1 MRQKGPVQLI
11 GISKAISDLKAE
23 VERVARSDAKVLI
36 TGESGSGKEVV
47 ARAIN
52 DTSSRAKS
60 FVAVNCAGIPE
71 TLLESELF
79 GHVKGSFTGAYRDK
93 PGKLEMADHGTI
105 FLDEIG
111 EMTLRMQGLLLR
123 YLETGEIQKVGA
135 ERVVR
140 ATDVRVMAATN
151 RNLRDLIAQG
161 QFREDLFY
169 RINVIHIEV
178 PPLRERREDI
188 TLLIDYFL
196 ARFTGDRS
204 TETALAARGGRTL
217 TDEPH
222 AAPGMDELAGAA
234 RDMYAR
240 SGAATG
246 NGSGY
251 GSGNGYG
258 SAHDFSEDEFEGGNG
273 IGNGGNGHVA
283 ASGITSGNGAAT
295 GVNSHSPVR
304 AISKMAMEALCDY
317 SWPGNVRQVE
327 NVVERLVVTGR
338 RELVQLEDL
347 PLEIRNPSGPGKP
360 SRERRRTV
368 ADELFRKLV
377 EERQSFWN
385 AVYPL
390 YMNREITR
398 ANVRDLVHKGLE
410 EARGNYKIVLKL
422 FNMDTTDYKRFLNFL
437 RKHDCQLPFKEYR

>member
-1 MRQKGPVQLI
+1 
-11 GISKAISDLKAE
+11 LKAE

-52 DTSSRAKS
+52 DSSSRAKT
-60 FVAVNCAGIPE
+60 FVPVNCAGIPE

-79 GHVKGSFTGAYRDK
+79 GHVRGSFTGAYRDK

-140 ATDVRVMAATN
+140 ATDVRVIAATN
-151 RNLRDLIAQG
+151 RNLRDLITQG

-188 TLLIDYFL
+188 PMLIDHFL
-196 ARFTGDRS
+196 SRFTGSRS
-204 TETALAARGGRTL
+204 AGSNRVPDMTELAEQSRALYESQPGHGATGASSGR
-217 TDEPH
+217 P
-222 AAPGMDELAGAA
+222 PGNGMDSAQAAGNN
-234 RDMYAR
+234 
-240 SGAATG
+240 GAING
-246 NGSGY
+246 PVVNGSAI
-251 GSGNGYG
+251 N
-258 SAHDFSEDEFEGGNG
+258 A
-273 IGNGGNGHVA
+273 
-283 ASGITSGNGAAT
+283 
-295 GVNSHSPVR
+295 HSPVR
-304 AISKMAMEALCDY
+304 AISKMAMDALCDY

-327 NVVERLVVTGR
+327 NVIERLVVTGR
-338 RELVQLEDL
+338 REIVQLEEL
-347 PLEIRNPSGPGKP
+347 PHEIRNPSGSGTPG
-360 SRERRRTV
+360 RERRRTV
-368 ADELFRKLV
+368 ADELFKKLV
-377 EERQSFWN
+377 QERESFWN
-385 AVYPL
+385 VVYPL

-410 EARGNYKIVLKL
+410 EARGNYKIVLRL
-422 FNMDTTDYKRFLNFL
+422 FNMDAGDYKRFLNFL
-437 RKHDCQLPFKEYR
+437 RKHECQLPFKEYR